1 MNYGLLTPE
10 EWPQAKFILDSF
22 GQNFQQYGA
31 AIIASCK
38 DDERIVG
45 LHCLHPVLHGEP
57 VWIDPDYRGRVNFLY
72 MKEQLTSSLKPG
84 TEYYVFA
91 PDRKISVMAGV
102 AGMKRLAWEVWK
114 GVA

>member
-1 MNYGLLTPE
+1 MNYALLQPE

-31 AIIASCK
+31 ALIAACK
-38 DDERIVG
+38 DGKRIVG

-57 VWIDPDYRGRVNFLY
+57 VWIEESYRGRVNFLR
-72 MKEQLTSSLKPG
+72 MRDVLTSSLKAG

-91 PDRKISVMAGV
+91 PDRKISLMAGA
-102 AGMKRLAWEVWK
+102 AGMKRLDWEIWK
-114 GVA
+114 GIA